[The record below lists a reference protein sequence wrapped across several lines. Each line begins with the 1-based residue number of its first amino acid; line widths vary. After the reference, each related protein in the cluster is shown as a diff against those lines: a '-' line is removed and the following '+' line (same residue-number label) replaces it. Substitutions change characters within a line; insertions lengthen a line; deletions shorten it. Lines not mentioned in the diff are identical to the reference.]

1 MSDTKVKQPKE
12 FPEKVHVIIEIPRGS
27 ENKYEVDKESGL
39 LKLDR
44 PLFSSIHYPGDY
56 GYIPNTLWEDG
67 DPIDILVLTNHPV
80 YPLTLAKVKIIGML
94 DMHDSG
100 ENDVKLLGVYDSDP
114 RYAEYQDI
122 KDIRGHKLKEVIH
135 FFESYKHLQGK
146 EVKITNIGSRKDA
159 CKAILKSKKM
169 FEEKYG
175 VI

>member
-1 MSDTKVKQPKE
+1 MLDGKIKQPKE

-27 ENKYEVDKESGL
+27 ENKYEVDKETGL

-80 YPLTLAKVKIIGML
+80 YPLTLAKVRVIGML
-94 DMHDSG
+94 DMQDNG
-100 ENDVKLLGVYDSDP
+100 ESDTKLLGVYDTDP
-114 RYAEYQDI
+114 RYEEYHDL
-122 KDIRGHKLKEVIH
+122 KDIRNHKLKEVVH
-135 FFESYKHLQGK
+135 FFESYKLLQGK
-146 EVKITNIGSRKDA
+146 EVKISNIKGKKEA

-175 VI
+175 II